1 MEMTTG
7 LSNCLMASL
16 HKQINHIAIT
26 AVISMAISLVAC
38 TENAEDSNQAKASS
52 QTETAIST
60 VPEDKIAQLQREARE
75 GDPDAQ
81 YELAYLYENGLGVP
95 KDETKALELYQ
106 QAADQ
111 GHPAAQA
118 NLDAMSNSK

>member
-1 MEMTTG
+1 MT
-7 LSNCLMASL
+7 SL
-16 HKQINHIAIT
+16 HKPINHITIA
-26 AVISMAISLVAC
+26 AVITTAISFVAC
-38 TENAEDSNQAKASS
+38 TENAENRNQANDSS

-60 VPEDKIAQLQREARE
+60 VPEDKIARLQREAQE

-95 KDETKALELYQ
+95 KDEARALELYQ

-118 NLDAMSNSK
+118 NIDAMSNSK

>member
-1 MEMTTG
+1 MT
-7 LSNCLMASL
+7 SL

-26 AVISMAISLVAC
+26 AVITTAISFVAC
-38 TENAEDSNQAKASS
+38 TENAENRNQANDSS
-52 QTETAIST
+52 QTETAISA
-60 VPEDKIAQLQREARE
+60 VPEDKIARLQREAQE

-95 KDETKALELYQ
+95 KDEARALELYQ

-118 NLDAMSNSK
+118 NIDARSNSE

>member
-1 MEMTTG
+1 MAL
-7 LSNCLMASL
+7 LS
-16 HKQINHIAIT
+16 KQINLIATSIVIT
-26 AVISMAISLVAC
+26 TAISLVAC
-38 TENAEDSNQAKASS
+38 TEKAEDST
-52 QTETAIST
+52 QTETVVST
-60 VPEDKIAQLQREARE
+60 VVTEDKIAQLQREARE

-106 QAADQ
+106 QSADQ

>member
-1 MEMTTG
+1 MT
-7 LSNCLMASL
+7 SL
-16 HKQINHIAIT
+16 HKQINNFAIA
-26 AVISMAISLVAC
+26 AVITTVISLVAC
-38 TENAEDSNQAKASS
+38 TENSEERDQAKNST
-52 QTETAIST
+52 QTETVVST
-60 VPEDKIAQLQREARE
+60 VPEDKITQLQREARE

-95 KDETKALELYQ
+95 KDETRALELYQ

-111 GHPAAQA
+111 GHPVAQA

>member
-1 MEMTTG
+1 MAL
-7 LSNCLMASL
+7 LS
-16 HKQINHIAIT
+16 KQINLIT
-26 AVISMAISLVAC
+26 MSIVITTAISLVAC
-38 TENAEDSNQAKASS
+38 TEKAEDST
-52 QTETAIST
+52 QTETVVST
-60 VPEDKIAQLQREARE
+60 VTEDKIAQLQREARE

>member
-1 MEMTTG
+1 MIH
-7 LSNCLMASL
+7 CADFRSL
-16 HKQINHIAIT
+16 TELNNDIT
-26 AVISMAISLVAC
+26 PQTNKPHCHCRSCNNGDITRSLYVKRH
-38 TENAEDSNQAKASS
+38 EDST
-52 QTETAIST
+52 QTETVVST
-60 VPEDKIAQLQREARE
+60 VPEDKIAQLQREAQE

-95 KDETKALELYQ
+95 KDETRALELYQ

-118 NLDAMSNSK
+118 NLDAMK